1 LLGALCRL
9 PRGKAMTTTRKVL
22 LILALVYGIPL
33 AAIAVLAY
41 LWLRDDPPP
50 YDDDLKVQRIQ
61 IPEDKNALT
70 FFLEAVEN
78 LDMPQRSTALDRPV
92 DKRPGETDDDVPQ
105 NERDLFDKIQA
116 GKRWDGPFVEQV
128 LKRNAE
134 ALALWEK
141 GMAAPHFQTFEV
153 KTCADEITHVFS
165 YLYFA
170 NLVTVRARAA
180 AKRGDSEAALA
191 DGLKLVR
198 FGRRIEG
205 DKGCLVEYLVG
216 LTIKNMG
223 MEAIRQALLD
233 STLPPARLRYYARE
247 LAKYPIDVDGLADA
261 FRNEYVIQI
270 EVIDG
275 FASHKHSPASLI
287 SLLGSTPRWPSPY
300 EVILWEAIRPITF
313 KPEATRRTFA
323 ENARFGIQNVPKPF
337 RDMAPEDPSI
347 HDFSRVRE
355 AFSGNLLGREC
366 CRMLVGGAWGVLEQ
380 KCRANAQLAA
390 TRILLAMKAYKLDKG
405 TLPKNLDELVP
416 QYLDAVP
423 IDDYDGK
430 PMRYNA
436 AKKVVYSVGRDL
448 KDGGGMT
455 MEDYLKVRRKEV
467 EESGMS
473 WDEEAEAEQ
482 VKDIWH
488 WPDPSFEIKF

>member
-1 LLGALCRL
+1 
-9 PRGKAMTTTRKVL
+9 

-33 AAIAVLAY
+33 AAITVLAY
-41 LWLRDDPPP
+41 LWLRDEPPP
-50 YDDDLKVQRIQ
+50 YDEDLKVQRIQ

-70 FFLEAVEN
+70 FFLQAVEK

-92 DKRPGETDDDVPQ
+92 DKRPGETDDDVAQ
-105 NERDLFDKIQA
+105 NERDLFNEIA
-116 GKRWDGPFVEQV
+116 EGKRWDGPFVEQV

-141 GMAAPHFQTFEV
+141 GMAAPHFQTFEF
-153 KTCADEITHVFS
+153 KTINDLIPQVFS
-165 YLYFA
+165 YLDFA
-170 NLVTVRARAA
+170 NLVTVRSRAA

-198 FGRRIEG
+198 FGRRIQG
-205 DKGCLVEYLVG
+205 DKGCLSEYLVG
-216 LTIKNMG
+216 LTIKEMG
-223 MEAIRQALLD
+223 MEVIRQALLD
-233 STLPPARLRYYARE
+233 SALPPARLRHYASE
-247 LAKYPIDVDGLADA
+247 LSKYPIDADGLGDA
-261 FRNEYVIQI
+261 FRNEYVVQM

-275 FASHKHSPASLI
+275 LTSHKYSPAFLSQI
-287 SLLGSTPRWPSPY
+287 GGSPSWPSPGWAL
-300 EVILWEAIRPITF
+300 LWEAIRVVSF
-313 KPEATRRTFA
+313 KPQATRRTFA

-337 RDMAPEDPSI
+337 KDMAPEDPNI
-347 HDFSRVRE
+347 RDFSLARG
-355 AFSGNLLGREC
+355 ALSGNLLGRVC
-366 CRMLVGGAWGVLEQ
+366 CRLLLSGAWGALEL
-380 KCRANAQLAA
+380 KCRGNVELAA

-405 TLPKNLDELVP
+405 ALPKNLDELVP

-455 MEDYLKVRRKEV
+455 MEDYLKARRKEFD
-467 EESGMS
+467 ESGMS

-482 VKDIWH
+482 AKDNWH

>member
-1 LLGALCRL
+1 
-9 PRGKAMTTTRKVL
+9 MTTTRKVL

-33 AAIAVLAY
+33 AAITVLAY
-41 LWLRDDPPP
+41 LWLRDEPPP
-50 YDDDLKVQRIQ
+50 YDEDLKVQRIQ

-70 FFLEAVEN
+70 FFLQAVEK
-78 LDMPQRSTALDRPV
+78 LDMPSR
-92 DKRPGETDDDVPQ
+92 DVPLASQ
-105 NERDLFDKIQA
+105 AKVQSEEGAGPENERDLFNEIA
-116 GKRWDGPFVEQV
+116 EGKRWDGPFVEKV

-153 KTCADEITHVFS
+153 KSINDVIPHVFS
-165 YLYFA
+165 YHAIA

-180 AKRGDSEAALA
+180 AKRGDSQAALA
-191 DGLKLVR
+191 EGLKLVR

-205 DKGCLVEYLVG
+205 DKGCLVEYLVVG
-216 LTIKNMG
+216 LWIKHMG
-223 MEAIRQALLD
+223 MEVIRQALVD
-233 STLPPARLRYYARE
+233 STLPPARLRHCASE
-247 LAKYPIDVDGLADA
+247 LSKYPIDADGLGDA
-261 FRNEYVIQI
+261 FRNEYVVQM

-275 FASHKHSPASLI
+275 LTSHKYSPAFLSQI
-287 SLLGSTPRWPSPY
+287 GGSPSWPSPGWAL
-300 EVILWEAIRPITF
+300 LWEAIRVVSF
-313 KPEATRRTFA
+313 KPQATRRTFA

-337 RDMAPEDPSI
+337 KDMAPEDPNI
-347 HDFSRVRE
+347 RDFSLARG
-355 AFSGNLLGREC
+355 ALSGNLLGRVC
-366 CRMLVGGAWGVLEQ
+366 CRLLLSGAWGALEL
-380 KCRANAQLAA
+380 KCRGNVELAA

-405 TLPKNLDELVP
+405 TLPRTLDELVP

-455 MEDYLKVRRKEV
+455 MEDYLKARRKEV
-467 EESGMS
+467 EQSGMS

-482 VKDIWH
+482 AKDNWH